1 MKRNAEGEMPYD
13 LSLTC
18 GCPPMVQLLAA
29 QLGHTLLGT
38 LLPNPAP
45 SAWSSQPPAAAAAA
59 EPHQLDQSTVK
70 DILPRGPHGDVIAV
84 ARSDRKVTQ
93 AERQL

>member
-29 QLGHTLLGT
+29 QLGQTLLGT

-45 SAWSSQPPAAAAAA
+45 ISLELTAASS
-59 EPHQLDQSTVK
+59 S
-70 DILPRGPHGDVIAV
+70 
-84 ARSDRKVTQ
+84 SS
-93 AERQL
+93 